1 MKNKKLKKINFSK
14 LYYSERFKLNELL
27 NAIQIEKLQNF
38 DKLVKLSIRAIAN
51 NKKIIFYGNGGSAAD
66 SQHLSTELA
75 VRFKKNRHPFN
86 SLALTT
92 DVAKITAISNDFNF
106 ELIFSKQIES
116 LCDKGDVCIALTTS
130 GNSKNL
136 FSAAKTAKK
145 KGATTFCFSGNNGG
159 KLKKYTKYPIII
171 PSKDVSL
178 IQVYQLFLGQIYCQI
193 LEDHF
198 F

>member
-1 MKNKKLKKINFSK
+1 MKNKKLKKISFSK

-75 VRFKKNRHPFN
+75 VRFKNRHPFN

-116 LCDKGDVCIALTTS
+116 LCDKGDVCIALTT

-136 FSAAKTAKK
+136 FCCKNCKER
-145 KGATTFCFSGNNGG
+145 CNNILFSGNNGG
-159 KLKKYTKYPIII
+159 KLKKLYQI
-171 PSKDVSL
+171 PN
-178 IQVYQLFLGQIYCQI
+178 YHPF
-193 LEDHF
+193 
-198 F
+198 